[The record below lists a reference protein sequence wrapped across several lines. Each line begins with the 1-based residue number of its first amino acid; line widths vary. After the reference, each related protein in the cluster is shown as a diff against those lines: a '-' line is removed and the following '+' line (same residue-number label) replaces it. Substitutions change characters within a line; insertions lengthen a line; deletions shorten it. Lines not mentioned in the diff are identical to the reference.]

1 MPAAARRSRRRSTGC
16 RNICRNE
23 ELKIQQKDLNRLDR
37 ILGLLSSDN
46 PGERASAAKAAAEF
60 IKKHDVSWRE
70 LLEGRALPRGKRSK
84 EIGIDYL
91 EAAESR
97 IRQLQTHNANLEK
110 QVRRLK
116 DKLEAIEDE
125 QAAEQAGRGRR

>member
-1 MPAAARRSRRRSTGC
+1 MPAAARPSKRRSTGC
-16 RNICRNE
+16 TSTCRAR

-37 ILGLLSSDN
+37 ILGLLSSDS

-116 DKLEAIEDE
+116 DKLEELGE
-125 QAAEQAGRGRR
+125 